1 MGLFS
6 GLAKLAGKVIKTGL
20 SVATGGKSDAVL
32 KVVKGVTGLGKPK
45 AKPAMTA
52 ADAASI
58 LKYEAPAKAK
68 VVSGAMPGLAP
79 ALRTVA
85 PRKPRKPKKPKKA
98 KAPKA
103 PSTRRAPSG
112 GLDLKKISAL
122 WSAAGKPGRWVDFV
136 KANANVRKG

>member
-32 KVVKGVTGLGKPK
+32 KVVKGVTGIGKPK
-45 AKPAMTA
+45 AKPAPTL
-52 ADAASI
+52 ADAVSV
-58 LKYEAPAKAK
+58 LKYEAPAKAR
-68 VVSGAMPGLAP
+68 VVTGAMPGLTP

-85 PRKPRKPKKPKKA
+85 PKAKKAKKP

-103 PSTRRAPSG
+103 PSSRKAPSG
-112 GLDLKKISAL
+112 GLDLKKISAM
-122 WSAAGKPGRWVDFV
+122 WSAAGKPGRWPDFV